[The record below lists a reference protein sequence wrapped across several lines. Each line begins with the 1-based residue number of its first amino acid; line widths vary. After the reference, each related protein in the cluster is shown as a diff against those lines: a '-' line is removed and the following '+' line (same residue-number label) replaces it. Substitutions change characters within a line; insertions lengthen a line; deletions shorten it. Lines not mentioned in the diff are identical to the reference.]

1 MSRQALS
8 QPSPRG
14 RRSKKTPTEVCATE
28 KMSTAVNIPP
38 QFEVIDRPLDTQMTI
53 SMGPQ
58 HPSTHGVLRLELVLD
73 GEMVV
78 RAIPDIGYLHTG
90 MEKLFEYKKYQQGI
104 VITDRM
110 DYLNPLG
117 NNLAYVMAVEKL
129 LQIEIPERAQ
139 TIRVL
144 MCELQRIASHL
155 VWLGTHALDLGA
167 MTVFFY
173 TFRER
178 EKILNLIEAASGGR
192 LTPSYFRIGGLMMD
206 LPSGFERR
214 VKQFLDGFPKAL
226 DDFKKLITGN
236 RIFQKRTQGVGF
248 ISGEDAIDW
257 GLSGPSLRGSGVAL
271 DIRRANPY
279 TGYEKYD
286 FEIVTEPDG
295 DVWARYLVRMREMK
309 ESQKIVTQALSRLKP
324 GPVKADAPKVVLPG
338 SRGDEDA
345 HGCSDSSLPDRG
357 RRIRCAGWRSL
368 PADRRFEGRTR
379 RLHKV
384 HRRTKAGAGAF
395 SRAEFCESVGAAA
408 HVARRDDRRH
418 RRDYRIAGYCAGRNR
433 QMICHRDTEKM
444 ATDKHG
450 LAQIRNPEIGVYLCS
465 SVADSRVI
473 GISVA
478 ILKG

>member
-1 MSRQALS
+1 
-8 QPSPRG
+8 
-14 RRSKKTPTEVCATE
+14 
-28 KMSTAVNIPP
+28 MSTAVDIPP
-38 QFEVIDRPLDTQMTI
+38 QFEIVDRPLDTQMTI

-78 RAIPDIGYLHTG
+78 KSTPDIGYLHTG
-90 MEKLFEYKKYQQGI
+90 MEKLFEYRKYQQGI

-155 VWLGTHALDLGA
+155 VWLGTHALDIGA

-173 TFRER
+173 CFRER

-214 VKQFLDGFPKAL
+214 VKQFQADFPKAVGE
-226 DDFKKLITGN
+226 FHKLITGN
-236 RIFQKRTQGVGF
+236 RIFQKRTQGIGY

-271 DIRRANPY
+271 DVRRANPY
-279 TGYEKYD
+279 TGYENYD
-286 FEIVTEPDG
+286 FEVVTENDG
-295 DVWARYLVRMREMK
+295 DVWARYLVRMREME
-309 ESQKIVTQALSRLKP
+309 ESHKIADQALSRLAP
-324 GPVKADAPKVVLPG
+324 GPVKADAPKVVLPD
-338 SRGDEDA
+338 REAMKTHMDA
-345 HGCSDSSLPDRG
+345 LIHHFLIVAEGFDVP
-357 RRIRCAGWRSL
+357 AGEVYHPIEASKGEL
-368 PADRRFEGRTR
+368 
-379 RLHKV
+379 
-384 HRRTKAGAGAF
+384 
-395 SRAEFCESVGAAA
+395 
-408 HVARRDDRRH
+408 
-418 RRDYRIAGYCAGRNR
+418 
-433 QMICHRDTEKM
+433 
-444 ATDKHG
+444 
-450 LAQIRNPEIGVYLCS
+450 GVYIKSTGGPKPARVHFRGPSFVNLS
-465 SVADSRVI
+465 ALPQLARGAMVADI
-473 GISVA
+473 VA
-478 ILKG
+478 IIGSLDIVLGEIDR